1 MRMATRKQRWCLCL
15 LGLVM
20 LSSCRSG
27 TAPTPTRLNLLLVTI
42 DTLRADRLGCYG
54 YSQIETPNLD
64 KVARQG
70 ALFENAVA
78 STPLTAPSHASMMT
92 GDYPTVHKVRNTG
105 GFVLSP
111 SQPKLAKIL
120 QDQGWDTAAYVGSSV
135 LKGRFG
141 FNQGFAV
148 YDDEMPTS
156 KSGSALAEPERRAD
170 EVVDRAV
177 KWLETQSGKPY
188 FLWVH
193 VYDPHIPYD
202 PPDPFREKYRDR
214 PYDGEIAYT
223 DQQLGRLFDAAARK
237 SRPENTLIAVLSD
250 HGESFSEHGEYTHGV
265 FLYDTTLRIAFL
277 MSGGGIPAG
286 VRVKQQARTID
297 LLPTILE
304 LMGSKAPAGIQGTSL
319 APAFRGKDVPT
330 AYAYAETLFPK
341 FNMGWAELRAV
352 RTNRWKYVRAPK
364 PELYDLAQDPAET
377 TNVIAGHAAEAK
389 ELEGQLQAVSAGT
402 EKVTSAPMDPATMKQ
417 LRSLGYM
424 GGSSPQGAE
433 LTGKGTDP
441 KDRVEVLR
449 LLHLAVHSGE
459 PVAQRVSMLRKAIAE
474 DPTNP
479 TLYNN
484 LGNLFAETG
493 RPGEA
498 MKLYQDALHR
508 GVSTAWLY
516 SRLGSLYLRQGNK
529 ADAIASLEVAAR
541 LNPSDYES
549 LENLAVAYR
558 TANRTADSERV
569 LNEILKSG
577 EEYPP
582 AYNELGMAAFQK
594 GDVAA
599 AQGYFEKAARLDP
612 TYQLNLG
619 RFYKMAG
626 DNARAR
632 AAFEAFLAARSS
644 NAEYREMIPQ
654 IRKELESVQ

>member
-1 MRMATRKQRWCLCL
+1 MTTRNQRYVLCL
-15 LGLVM
+15 VGLVA
-20 LSSCRSG
+20 LGSCKSGSAPPRS
-27 TAPTPTRLNLLLVTI
+27 RLNLLLVTI

-64 KVARQG
+64 KIARQG
-70 ALFENAVA
+70 VLFENAVA
-78 STPLTAPSHASMMT
+78 PAPLTAPSHASMMT
-92 GDYPTVHKVRNTG
+92 GVYPTVHKVRNTG

-111 SQPKLAKIL
+111 SQPKLSKIL
-120 QDQGWDTAAYVGSSV
+120 QDQGWDTAAFIGSSV

-156 KSGSALAEPERRAD
+156 ASGSAVAEPERRAG

-177 KWLETQSGKPY
+177 KWLDAQSGKPF

-202 PPDPFREKYRDR
+202 PPAPFREKYRDR

-223 DQQLGRLFDAAARK
+223 DQQLGRLFDTVARK

-277 MSGGGIPAG
+277 MAGGPIPAG
-286 VRVKQQARTID
+286 LRVKQQARTVD
-297 LLPTILE
+297 LLPTVLE
-304 LMGSKAPAGIQGTSL
+304 LMGLKAPQGMQGTSL
-319 APAFRGKDVPT
+319 APAFRGKEVPT
-330 AYAYAETLFPK
+330 AYSYAETLFPK
-341 FNMGWAELRAV
+341 FNMGWAEIRAM
-352 RTNRWKYVRAPK
+352 RTNRWKYIRAPK

-377 TNVIAGHAAEAK
+377 TNVIANHAAEAQ
-389 ELEGQLQAVSAGT
+389 ELEAQLKAVSAGA
-402 EKVTSAPMDPATMKQ
+402 EKVAPAPMDPRTMQQ
-417 LRSLGYM
+417 LRSLGYL
-424 GGSSPQGAE
+424 GGSSSQPAE

-441 KDRVEVLR
+441 KDRLDVLR
-449 LLHLAVHSGE
+449 LLHLAVHSGA
-459 PVAQRVSMLRKAIAE
+459 PLPQRISMLRKAIAE

-484 LGNLFAETG
+484 LGNLYAEAG
-493 RPGEA
+493 RQAEA
-498 MKLYQDALHR
+498 MALYQDALHK
-508 GVSTAWLY
+508 GVSPAWLY

-558 TANRTADSERV
+558 AAGRVDDSERV
-569 LNEILKSG
+569 LNSILKSG
-577 EEYPP
+577 EEYAP

-594 GDVAA
+594 GDKAA
-599 AQGYFEKAARLDP
+599 AQGYFEKAARLDA

-632 AAFEAFLAARSS
+632 AAFEAFLAARSTNS
-644 NAEYREMIPQ
+644 EYREMIPA

>member
-1 MRMATRKQRWCLCL
+1 MRMTTRNLLCWLCL
-15 LGLVM
+15 VGLVT
-20 LSSCRSG
+20 LGACKSG
-27 TAPTPTRLNLLLVTI
+27 SAPSPSRLNLLLVTI

-70 ALFENAVA
+70 VLFENAVA
-78 STPLTAPSHASMMT
+78 PAPLTAPSHASMMT
-92 GDYPTVHKVRNTG
+92 GVYPTVHKVRNTG

-111 SQPKLAKIL
+111 SEPKLSKIL
-120 QDQGWDTAAYVGSSV
+120 QDQGWDTAAFIGSSV

-156 KSGSALAEPERRAD
+156 ASGSAVAEPERRAG

-177 KWLETQSGKPY
+177 KWLDAQSGKPF

-223 DQQLGRLFDAAARK
+223 DQQLGRLFDTVARK

-277 MSGGGIPAG
+277 MAGGPIPAG
-286 VRVKQQARTID
+286 LRVKQQARTVD
-297 LLPTILE
+297 LLPTVLE
-304 LMGSKAPAGIQGTSL
+304 LMGGKAPPGTQGTSL
-319 APAFRGKDVPT
+319 APAFRGKEVPT
-330 AYAYAETLFPK
+330 AYSYAETLFPK
-341 FNMGWAELRAV
+341 FNMGWAELRAM
-352 RTNRWKYVRAPK
+352 RTTRWKYIRAPK

-377 TNVIAGHAAEAK
+377 TNVIASHPSEAR
-389 ELEGQLQAVSAGT
+389 ELEAQLKAVSGGG
-402 EKVTSAPMDPATMKQ
+402 EKVAPAPMDPRTLQQ
-417 LRSLGYM
+417 LRSLGYL
-424 GGSSPQGAE
+424 GGSSPQGDE

-441 KDRVEVLR
+441 KDRLEVLR
-449 LLHLAVHSGE
+449 LLHLAVHSGA
-459 PVAQRVSMLRKAIAE
+459 PLPQRISMLRKAIAE

-484 LGNLFAETG
+484 LGNLYAEAG
-493 RPGEA
+493 RPAEA
-498 MKLYQDALHR
+498 MALYQDALHK
-508 GVSTAWLY
+508 GVSAAWLY

-558 TANRTADSERV
+558 AAGRVADSERV
-569 LNEILKSG
+569 LTEILKSG
-577 EEYPP
+577 EEYAP

-594 GDVAA
+594 GDAAA

-632 AAFEAFLAARSS
+632 AAFEAFLAARSTS
-644 NAEYREMIPQ
+644 PEYRQVIPQ
-654 IRKELESVQ
+654 VRKELESVQ

>member
-1 MRMATRKQRWCLCL
+1 MTARNLLGWLCL
-15 LGLVM
+15 VGLVA
-20 LSSCRSG
+20 LGSCKSG
-27 TAPTPTRLNLLLVTI
+27 SAPSPSRLNLLLVTI

-64 KVARQG
+64 RIARQG

-78 STPLTAPSHASMMT
+78 SAPLTAPSHASMMT
-92 GDYPTVHKVRNTG
+92 GVYPTVHKVRNTG

-111 SQPKLAKIL
+111 SEAKLAKIL
-120 QDQGWDTAAYVGSSV
+120 QDQGWDTAAFVGSSV

-156 KSGSALAEPERRAD
+156 KSGSAVAEPERRAG

-177 KWLETQSGKPY
+177 KWLDAQSGKPF

-202 PPDPFREKYRDR
+202 PPDPFREKYKDR

-223 DQQLGRLFDAAARK
+223 DQQLGRLFDTVARK

-265 FLYDTTLRIAFL
+265 FLYDTTLRIPFL
-277 MSGGGIPAG
+277 MAGAGIPAG
-286 VRVKQQARTID
+286 LRVKQQARTID
-297 LLPTILE
+297 LLPTVME
-304 LMGSKAPAGIQGTSL
+304 LMGGKAPVGIQGTSL
-319 APAFRGKDVPT
+319 APAFRGKEVPT

-341 FNMGWAELRAV
+341 LNMGWAELRAM
-352 RTNRWKYVRAPK
+352 RTTRWKYIRAPK

-377 TNVIAGHAAEAK
+377 TNVIASHAAEAQ
-389 ELEGQLQAVSAGT
+389 ELEAQLKAVSGGA
-402 EKVTSAPMDPATMKQ
+402 EKVAAAPMDSHTMQQ
-417 LRSLGYM
+417 LRSLGYL
-424 GGSSPQGAE
+424 GGSTPQGAE

-449 LLHLAVHSGE
+449 LLHLAVHSGA
-459 PVAQRVSMLRKAIAE
+459 PLPQRVSMLKKAIAE

-479 TLYNN
+479 TLYSN
-484 LGNLFAETG
+484 LGNLYAEAG
-493 RPGEA
+493 RPAEA
-498 MKLYQDALHR
+498 MGLYQDALHK
-508 GVSTAWLY
+508 GVSAAWLF
-516 SRLGSLYLRQGNK
+516 SRMGSLYLRQGNK
-529 ADAIASLEVAAR
+529 ADAIASLEAAAR

-558 TANRTADSERV
+558 AAGRIDDSERV
-569 LNEILKSG
+569 LNSILKSG
-577 EEYPP
+577 EEYAP
-582 AYNELGMAAFQK
+582 AYNELGMAAYQK
-594 GDVAA
+594 GDTAA
-599 AQGYFEKAARLDP
+599 AQGYFEKAARIDP

-632 AAFEAFLAARSS
+632 TAFEAFLAARSA

-654 IRKELESVQ
+654 VKKELESVQ

>member
-1 MRMATRKQRWCLCL
+1 MRMATRKQRWCVCL
-15 LGLVM
+15 VGLVI
-20 LSSCRSG
+20 LGSCKSG
-27 TAPTPTRLNLLLVTI
+27 NAPTPTRLNLLLVTI

-70 ALFENAVA
+70 VLFENAVA
-78 STPLTAPSHASMMT
+78 PTPLTAPSHASMMT
-92 GDYPTVHKVRNTG
+92 GVYPTVHKVRNTG

-156 KSGSALAEPERRAD
+156 KSGSAQEEPERRAG

-177 KWLETQSGKPY
+177 KWLDTQSGKPF

-202 PPDPFREKYRDR
+202 PPAPFREKYRGR

-223 DQQLGRLFDAAARK
+223 DQQLGKLFDAAARK

-265 FLYDTTLRIAFL
+265 FLYDSTMRIAFL
-277 MSGGGIPAG
+277 MAGGGIPAG

-297 LLPTILE
+297 LLPTVLE
-304 LMGSKAPAGIQGTSL
+304 AMGGKAPPGVQGTSL
-319 APAFRGKDVPT
+319 APAFRGKEVPT

-341 FNMGWAELRAV
+341 FNMGWAELRAM

-377 TNVIAGHAAEAK
+377 TNVIAGHAAEAQ
-389 ELEGQLQAVSAGT
+389 ELEGQIKAVSAGT

-433 LTGKGTDP
+433 LTGKGIDP
-441 KDRVEVLR
+441 KDRLDVLR
-449 LLHLAVHSGE
+449 LLHLGVHSGE
-459 PVAQRVSMLRKAIAE
+459 PVAQRISLLRKAIAE

-484 LGNLFAETG
+484 LGNLFAEAG
-493 RPGEA
+493 RPAEA
-498 MKLYQDALHR
+498 MKLYQDALHK

-529 ADAIASLEVAAR
+529 TDAIASLEVAAR

-558 TANRTADSERV
+558 AAGRAADSERV
-569 LNEILKSG
+569 LTEILKSG
-577 EEYPP
+577 EEYAP
-582 AYNELGMAAFQK
+582 AYNELGMVAFQK

-599 AQGYFEKAARLDP
+599 ALGYFEKAARLDP

-644 NAEYREMIPQ
+644 NAEYRQVVPQ
-654 IRKELESVQ
+654 VRKELESVQ